1 MPEFHTDYQQHIYR
15 RVQRTVA
22 FVHTT
27 CDKLPPVF
35 DKLKEERI
43 LPR

>member
-1 MPEFHTDYQQHIYR
+1 MPEFHTDYQQYIYR
-15 RVQRTVA
+15 RIWRTVA

-35 DKLKEERI
+35 DKFKEERI
-43 LPR
+43 SPR